1 MKLELIAFTQRG
13 NALAEQ
19 LAKLCPTTDT
29 RPPIPGM
36 G

>member
-19 LAKLCPTTDT
+19 LAKTLRSEEHTSELQSQ
-29 RPPIPGM
+29 R
-36 G
+36 

>member
-19 LAKLCPTTDT
+19 LAKTLSDHEIG
-29 RPPIPGM
+29 RAHV
-36 G
+36 